1 MSTTVTKLTNTEI
14 AQRINEHLKRFETD
28 PVINA
33 PMNHGMKVTP
43 YYNAG
48 ASNGGRYVAVGY
60 VSYQNTSFLTKAQA
74 LEYLA
79 WLDAGNVGKHYA
91 LTHPQT

>member
-1 MSTTVTKLTNTEI
+1 MSTETKLTNTEI
-14 AQRINEHLKRFETD
+14 ARRINEHLKRFEAD

-33 PMNHGMKVTP
+33 PMNHGMKVNP

-48 ASNGGRYVAVGY
+48 AFNGGRYVAVCY
-60 VSYQNTSFLTKAQA
+60 VTYQSSSFLTKDQA
-74 LEYLA
+74 AAYLA
-79 WLDAGNVGKHYA
+79 WLDAGNVGKHFR